1 MMADKPTITALI
13 LAGGRG
19 SRMGSVD
26 KGMQPFNGL
35 PMVAHVLARLA
46 PQVDAVIINANRS
59 VDAYAALGDSHGG
72 YRVIPDAIGGFAG
85 PLAGLQVGLLNAAT
99 PLLVTAPCDSPF
111 LPLDLV
117 ARLFTGLEK
126 ANADL
131 AVAKTFDQVHPV
143 FCLVKRELE
152 PHLRAFLAT
161 GQRKIDKWY
170 ASLNVVEISF
180 DDTASAFENI
190 NTLAELEKLESLER
204 PVQPSVSGA
213 DAQTGAAKP
222 PHGN

>member
-1 MMADKPTITALI
+1 MMAHKPNITALV

-26 KGMQPFNGL
+26 KGLQPFNGL
-35 PMVAHVLARLA
+35 PMVVHVLARLA

-59 VDAYAALGDSHGG
+59 VDEYAAIGDSQGG
-72 YRVIPDAIGGFAG
+72 CRVIPDAIDGFAG
-85 PLAGLQVGLLNAAT
+85 PLAGLQVGLLNATT
-99 PLLVTAPCDSPF
+99 PLVMTAPCDSPF

-117 ARLFTGLEK
+117 ARLFTALEK

-143 FCLVKRELE
+143 FCLVKRDLE
-152 PHLRAFLAT
+152 PHLRAFLET

-170 ASLNVVEISF
+170 ASLNVVEVSF
-180 DDTASAFENI
+180 DDAASAFENI
-190 NTLAELEKLESLER
+190 NTLADLQKLESLET
-204 PVQPSVSGA
+204 PAQPSVPRD
-213 DAQTGAAKP
+213 DAP
-222 PHGN
+222 PRATNRPRDN